1 MSHPETTRTEA
12 GHGLTLE
19 LERTLPAPP
28 ERVFRAWTDP
38 GEMGAWFA
46 PNPDLEV
53 SAEVELRVEGRYRI
67 AMGEHVVGGVYREIQ
82 APSRLVFTW
91 RWEGSADPDEMLV
104 TVELEPHRE
113 GTRLRLRHQ
122 RLADAESRAN
132 HAEGWEL
139 CLPRLEAF
147 VRGGA

>member
-1 MSHPETTRTEA
+1 MSQPETTRTEA
-12 GHGLTLE
+12 DDGLTLE

-82 APSRLVFTW
+82 PPTRLVFTW
-91 RWEGSADPDEMLV
+91 RWEASEDPEEMLV
-104 TVELEPHRE
+104 TVELEAHGD
-113 GTRLRLRHQ
+113 GTRLRLRHE
-122 RLADAESRAN
+122 RLADAEARAN

-139 CLPRLEAF
+139 CLPRLEVF
-147 VRGGA
+147 LRGGA